1 MEQIII
7 VNPSEFW
14 DKHREITK
22 EVIKTVLEKENP
34 SKEKEDDVLV
44 IEDVC
49 KLLKKSKQTIYN
61 WMDSGIIKGHYIN
74 ESLFFFR
81 SEIID
86 LIKNGN
92 KEDKKRKS

>member
-1 MEQIII
+1 MENIII
-7 VNPSEFW
+7 VNPNDFW

-22 EVIKTVLEKENP
+22 QVIREELDKENP
-34 SKEKEDDVLV
+34 QKENGEDILV

-49 KLLKKSKQTIYN
+49 KLLKKSKKTIYN
-61 WMDSGIIKGHYIN
+61 WMEADIIKGHHIN

-86 LIKNGN
+86 LLKNGI
-92 KEDKKRKS
+92 KEYKKR

>member
-1 MEQIII
+1 MENIII
-7 VNPSEFW
+7 VNPNDFW

-22 EVIKTVLEKENP
+22 QVIREELDKENLHNEN
-34 SKEKEDDVLV
+34 EKDIMV

-61 WMDSGIIKGHYIN
+61 WMEADIIKGHHIN

-86 LIKNGN
+86 LLKNGI
-92 KEDKKRKS
+92 KEYKKR

>member
-22 EVIKTVLEKENP
+22 EVIKTALEKENP
-34 SKEKEDDVLV
+34 SKENGDEVLI

-61 WMDSGIIKGHYIN
+61 WMEAGIIKGHYIN